1 MHEYLN
7 ILLDKNNL
15 SYNQASDAMTE
26 IMSGRATDAQIAA
39 FLTSLRMKGE
49 SIDEIAACADVMRS
63 HAIRIEGD
71 NLIDVVGTGGD
82 CANTFNVSTTAAF
95 VTAGAGAKVAKHGNR
110 SVSSKC
116 GAADVLEA
124 LGIKIDLSPDKNQ
137 IVLDS
142 IGMCFMFAPLYHKSM
157 KYVMTARKQLAFR
170 TIFNILGPL
179 SNPARADIVLL
190 GVYDKELLRPMA
202 SVLQKLGMKRAMTVW
217 GHDGIDEISIN
228 AKTSICEVKD
238 GELHEYTIEP
248 ATLGLTGS
256 HINSIDGGTPETNAR
271 ITLDILSGEKG
282 AKRDIV
288 IANSA
293 AAIYIAGKANSLEE
307 AAQLAEL
314 SIDGGKALEKL
325 ERLKQLTNEVA

>member
-1 MHEYLN
+1 M
-7 ILLDKNNL
+7 
-15 SYNQASDAMTE
+15 
-26 IMSGRATDAQIAA
+26 
-39 FLTSLRMKGE
+39 
-49 SIDEIAACADVMRS
+49 
-63 HAIRIEGD
+63 
-71 NLIDVVGTGGD
+71 
-82 CANTFNVSTTAAF
+82 
-95 VTAGAGAKVAKHGNR
+95 
-110 SVSSKC
+110 
-116 GAADVLEA
+116 
-124 LGIKIDLSPDKNQ
+124 
-137 IVLDS
+137 
-142 IGMCFMFAPLYHKSM
+142 
-157 KYVMTARKQLAFR
+157 
-170 TIFNILGPL
+170 
-179 SNPARADIVLL
+179 
-190 GVYDKELLRPMA
+190 
-202 SVLQKLGMKRAMTVW
+202 

>member
-179 SNPARADIVLL
+179 SNPQ
-190 GVYDKELLRPMA
+190 G
-202 SVLQKLGMKRAMTVW
+202 
-217 GHDGIDEISIN
+217 
-228 AKTSICEVKD
+228 
-238 GELHEYTIEP
+238 
-248 ATLGLTGS
+248 
-256 HINSIDGGTPETNAR
+256 R
-271 ITLDILSGEKG
+271 I
-282 AKRDIV
+282 
-288 IANSA
+288 
-293 AAIYIAGKANSLEE
+293 
-307 AAQLAEL
+307 
-314 SIDGGKALEKL
+314 
-325 ERLKQLTNEVA
+325 